1 VGGRR
6 RSSCRWRRCGDLEA
20 QGAQRSGE
28 KREGTEGNPRGC
40 LPWMGRGGRRP
51 TTASHGGRLGPQG
64 AAMPRRCGGDG
75 EGLRRCSAT
84 RRSSWTRRLRL
95 WRFDRRNRVAAVLW
109 PWPAAHYR
117 RRRNGGPP
125 ATGGA
130 ADVQIGVANIMA
142 ASPPSPGVP
151 TRRVGDGRCELD
163 RRRWRAVQATP
174 RCTGEEGGAL
184 AAVRTRGS
192 ASSFYRGRGTAW
204 SCRARQGRG
213 LAAPAGTPVSSSGTA
228 SDG

>member
-95 WRFDRRNRVAAVLW
+95 WRFERRNRVAAVFWL
-109 PWPAAHYR
+109 WPAAQCR
-117 RRRNGGPP
+117 RRR
-125 ATGGA
+125 
-130 ADVQIGVANIMA
+130 
-142 ASPPSPGVP
+142 
-151 TRRVGDGRCELD
+151 
-163 RRRWRAVQATP
+163 
-174 RCTGEEGGAL
+174 EGGCARAAGQGFGREATTFYRAEVAAAL
-184 AAVRTRGS
+184 ACGS
-192 ASSFYRGRGTAW
+192 RER
-204 SCRARQGRG
+204 RAQGRPG
-213 LAAPAGTPVSSSGTA
+213 LELGLVSSLGTPG
-228 SDG
+228 GRR